1 MHTNANTSLAAV
13 LVSLQHRESLVT
25 DIQRTLT
32 AFRAV
37 GPQNAGPGEARKAA
51 WIEEFLRGCGVTDI
65 VHVDAPD
72 PQAEGGLRPNL
83 VATIPGTSTRALCLF
98 AHMDVVPEGELSL
111 WETDPWDVVQKG
123 DLLYGRGVED
133 NQQALTS
140 MLLLAKVLH
149 ETQTTPALT
158 IRLVFISDEECG
170 NTLGMA
176 WLLDKRADLFPK
188 DDLYI
193 VPDSGSPSGTL
204 MEVAEKSVFRFKCT
218 VRGRQCHASTPG
230 KGVNS
235 LTVMARIITALD
247 ALHTAFPQE
256 NPLFDPPCSTFTPTK
271 HEANVEGTNILPGQD
286 VFWVDC
292 RAIPGVEP
300 EAVFAKAEEII
311 TTVAS
316 RYGATASLE
325 RGYVI
330 AASETAA
337 DAAVVM
343 ALTRALAAEGIA
355 AESIGIG
362 GSTVA
367 CLLRHRGL
375 SACAWSTILNT
386 CHEPNE
392 HSSISATVRD
402 AAVFARIALE
412 EDAVQQGEQTGK
424 EAGAQPGEQQ

>member
-1 MHTNANTSLAAV
+1 MHTDANTSLAAV
-13 LVSLQHRESLVT
+13 LASLQNRESLVQ
-25 DIQRTLT
+25 DIQSTLT

-51 WIEEFLRGCGVTDI
+51 WIEDYLRGCQVSDI

-72 PQAEGGLRPNL
+72 PQAEGGIRPNL
-83 VATIPGTSTRALCLF
+83 VATIPGRSRQALCLF

-111 WETDPWDVVQKG
+111 WDTNPWEVVRKG

-140 MLLLAKVLH
+140 MLLLARALH
-149 ETQTTPALT
+149 EAGVTPALT

-176 WLLDKRADLFPK
+176 WLLDRRADLFAA
-188 DDLYI
+188 DDLCI
-193 VPDSGSPSGTL
+193 VPDSGSPSGSL
-204 MEVAEKSVFRFKCT
+204 VEVAEKSVFRFKCT
-218 VRGRQCHASTPG
+218 VRGKQCHASTPD

-247 ALHTAFPQE
+247 ELHAAFPLE
-256 NPLFDPPCSTFTPTK
+256 NPLFDPPRSTFTPTR
-271 HEANVEGTNILPGQD
+271 HETNVEGTNILPGQD

-300 EAVFAKAEEII
+300 EAVFAKAEEIA
-311 TTVAS
+311 TGVARQYGAVAS
-316 RYGATASLE
+316 IE

-330 AASETAA
+330 AASETAT
-337 DAAVVM
+337 DSRVVT
-343 ALTRALAAEGIA
+343 ALTRALAAEGVTA
-355 AESIGIG
+355 QNIGIG

-367 CLLRHRGL
+367 CLLRMRGL
-375 SACAWSTILNT
+375 GACAWSTILNT

-402 AAVFARIALE
+402 AAVFARIAME
-412 EDAVQQGEQTGK
+412 T
-424 EAGAQPGEQQ
+424 GEQQ